1 MMKKFFSYGVL
12 LTAVLTSGCEKY
24 LDKEPDNR
32 TQVKTPEQIEELLT
46 TAYPHANYILFCESM
61 SDNAEDKQGAGA
73 GYADQ
78 DKINSQSYR
87 YEVVEVSP
95 DVDDGPDFY
104 WNGCYKAIAA
114 ANQALAFIDKSEN
127 KDQLSAQ
134 RGEALVARAYAHFM
148 LVTLFAKVYNPA
160 TAASDPG
167 VPYVTETETVVFK
180 NYQRGTVAQDYE
192 MIEKD
197 LTEGL
202 PLINDAIYGN
212 APKFHFNRKAANAF
226 AARFYLFKQDYQKVV
241 AYATAALGTNV
252 VENLRP
258 WNTTLESL
266 QYAELQ
272 AAYTKSTTSGN
283 FLLQEAPSIW
293 GRSYASMRYAMG
305 NSVVN
310 RLFARPNVTGNY
322 FAYPVYGASPQ
333 FYNIPKFYEHFV
345 RETINANSGN
355 AFNTIPL
362 LTGEEALLNRA
373 EASLRLGNTAGALE
387 DLNTFASVNIDGY
400 NPNTDKVTTSKCASY
415 YGTSS
420 INGVFLAILDFKRA
434 FFVHEGLRWFDIL
447 RLGIPVFH
455 NTADGGQI
463 ILTPDDNRRVLQ
475 LPELTQQAGLEPNPR

>member
-1 MMKKFFSYGVL
+1 MMKKFFSYSVL

-61 SDNAEDKQGAGA
+61 SDNAEDKNGAGA

-95 DVDDGPDFY
+95 DVEDGPDFY

-114 ANQALAFIDKSEN
+114 ANQALEFIDKSGN

-160 TAASDPG
+160 TASSDPG
-167 VPYVTETETVVFK
+167 VPYVTETETVIFK

-202 PLINDAIYGN
+202 PLIDDAIYGS

-226 AARFYLFKQDYQKVV
+226 AARFYMFKQDYQKVV
-241 AYATAALGTNV
+241 DYATAALGTDV
-252 VENLRP
+252 LENLRP
-258 WNTTLESL
+258 WNTTFANL
-266 QYAELQ
+266 QYAELE
-272 AAYTKSTTSGN
+272 AEYTKSTTAGN
-283 FLLQEAPSIW
+283 LLLQEAPSVW
-293 GRSYASMRYAMG
+293 GRSYASLRYAMG
-305 NSVVN
+305 NNIVN
-310 RLFARPNVTGNY
+310 QLFGRPNVTGN
-322 FAYPVYGASPQ
+322 FFVYPVYGSGPQ

-345 RETINANSGN
+345 RENINANSGD
-355 AFNTIPL
+355 AYNTIPL

-373 EASLRLGNTAGALE
+373 EASLRLGNTTAALD
-387 DLNTFASVNIDGY
+387 DLNSFASENIDSY
-400 NPNTDKVTTSKCASY
+400 DPTLDKVTSSKCINF

-420 INGVFLAILDFKRA
+420 INGIFLAILDFKRA
-434 FFVHEGLRWFDIL
+434 FFMHEGLRWLDIL
-447 RLGIPVFH
+447 RLGIPVIH
-455 NTADGGQI
+455 TTTAGEQI
-463 ILTPDDNRRVLQ
+463 YLAPDDNRRVLQ
-475 LPELTQQAGLEPNPR
+475 IPELTRQAGLEPNPR